1 MQINRYINGEKT
13 ECILVHMVTNKEIQE
28 VIREAE
34 RRLQAAE
41 EKA

>member
-13 ECILVHMVTNKEIQE
+13 EGIPVQMVANKEIME
-28 VIREAE
+28 VIREVE
-34 RRLQAAE
+34 RRIRTAE